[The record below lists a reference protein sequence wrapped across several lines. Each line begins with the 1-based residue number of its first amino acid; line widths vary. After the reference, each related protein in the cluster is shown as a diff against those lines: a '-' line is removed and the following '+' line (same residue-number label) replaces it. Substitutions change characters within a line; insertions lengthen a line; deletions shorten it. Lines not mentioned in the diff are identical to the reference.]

1 MVSAGIIVL
10 SHFSHIFKRKS
21 GLYFTY
27 FWISGDLFDLPKL
40 LSSAALSEI

>member
-1 MVSAGIIVL
+1 MVTAGTMVL
-10 SHFSHIFKRKS
+10 SHLSLLSKRKS

-40 LSSAALSEI
+40 LSSSTLSEI